1 MSAHQLHRMLGITYK
16 TAWFMAMRIREA
28 MRKGSLEP
36 MGGKGQTVEVDETFY
51 GKLKDVPQ
59 NKGFAHKNVVMGL
72 VNRDTGEVRTFHI
85 ANTSM
90 AETMPIVL
98 HNIHKKSTIY
108 TYEASHYRSLGQ
120 HFAKHDSV
128 VHSREEYAR
137 GSSLNKSDRRLFLD
151 LQARHAWH
159 LPALWRASFARPSR
173 GIRLPIQPSYQA
185 RL

>member
-1 MSAHQLHRMLGITYK
+1 
-16 TAWFMAMRIREA
+16 

-98 HNIHKKSTIY
+98 KNIHKESTIY
-108 TYEASHYRSLGQ
+108 TDEASHYRSLGQ

-137 GSSLNKSDRRLFLD
+137 GPVSTNQIEGYFSIFKRGM
-151 LQARHAWH
+151 
-159 LPALWRASFARPSR
+159 R
-173 GIRLPIQPSYQA
+173 GIYQHCAEHHLHRYLAEFDFRYSHRIKLGFNDRDRADAAIRGAKGKRLTYRQPT
-185 RL
+185 